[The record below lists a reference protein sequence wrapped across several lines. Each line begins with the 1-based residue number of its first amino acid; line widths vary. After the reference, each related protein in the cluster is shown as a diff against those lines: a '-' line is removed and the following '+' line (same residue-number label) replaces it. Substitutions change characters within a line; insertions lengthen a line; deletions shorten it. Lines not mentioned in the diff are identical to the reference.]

1 MINIEIDGK
10 KLKVEEGKTIL
21 EIARENKI
29 EIPSLCY
36 HEDVLPKEGCRL
48 CLVEIEGMKGLHTSC
63 GTYALDNMVIRT
75 KTKEILETRKTN
87 LKLLFAQHV
96 EKCNECVWNNR
107 CKMLDYA
114 KKWKV
119 SINEWEDRKKDYP
132 KYIFGNTISYDSSKC
147 INCFNC
153 VQICQNQGIG
163 FLEVKKEGAFHKV
176 VPSKDKNKDCV
187 YCGQCV
193 SHCPSG
199 TFSPINPSLEI
210 EKKIKEGKYVVFQ
223 YAPAIRSSIGEEFG
237 FDYGSIVIEQ
247 MIAGIKKLGVKKVFD
262 VSLGA
267 DLVTIEEANELIER
281 VTKKE
286 KLPMFTSCCPAW
298 VKYVEFYKP
307 ELIPNLTEVKSPHI
321 LLGGLIKTYFAEK
334 EKIEAKDIVVV
345 SVMPCTSKKYEIQ
358 REELKIDGENC
369 VDYVLTTHELATL
382 FLKHKIDLSK
392 IKGEDKD
399 ELLGFSS
406 SAGVIFGSSG
416 GVAESATRTAFY
428 KLLNKKIE
436 KIDFKEFRGV
446 KEIKEAIV
454 QIGDIKLRVA
464 VVHGLKNAKEIIEN
478 NLSDFD
484 YIEVMSCPMGCV
496 GGGGQ
501 PVPTSKE
508 IRKKRSDALYK
519 IDAEAEIRIADENP
533 RVQKIYQDFLTN
545 KEIINKIAYTKFS
558 QKQKEN

>member
-132 KYIFGNTISYDSSKC
+132 KYNFGNAISYDSSKC

-176 VPSKDKNKDCV
+176 FPSKDKNKDCV

-199 TFSPINPSLEI
+199 TFSPVNPSLEI

-281 VTKKE
+281 ITKKE